1 MLEMSNFKLALLL
14 VLLVCTTGVFYG
26 QDEKS
31 AVQNNVA
38 QLLDGLAKSA
48 VSGAPVS
55 QFFSPSTRIS
65 QRESIDSLQK
75 KGFTSFE
82 FTNYSL
88 KDLQLEDARHA
99 TLPATVRWSAHD
111 EEASTTTRLHF
122 VKEQSSWY
130 FADAGFWEVSFL
142 WFAPMIAYGACY
154 GCGAVVMYWH
164 SNRQVWVNTRG
175 KFRWQVLALVP
186 LSIFFYFV
194 RKPWAA
200 KAAPDAVSA

>member
-1 MLEMSNFKLALLL
+1 MSNFKLAILL
-14 VLLVCTTGVFYG
+14 VLLVSMTRVFYG
-26 QDEKS
+26 QDEQS
-31 AVQNNVA
+31 AAQNSIA

-48 VSGAPVS
+48 ASGTPVN

-65 QRESIDSLQK
+65 QRESIDNLQK

-88 KDLQLEDARHA
+88 KDLQLEDAQHA

-154 GCGAVVMYWH
+154 GCGVVLMYWH
-164 SNRQVWVNTRG
+164 SNRQAWVNPRS
-175 KFRWQVLALVP
+175 KVRWQVLALVP
-186 LSIFFYFV
+186 FSFFFYFL

-200 KAAPDAVSA
+200 KPAPDAVLA